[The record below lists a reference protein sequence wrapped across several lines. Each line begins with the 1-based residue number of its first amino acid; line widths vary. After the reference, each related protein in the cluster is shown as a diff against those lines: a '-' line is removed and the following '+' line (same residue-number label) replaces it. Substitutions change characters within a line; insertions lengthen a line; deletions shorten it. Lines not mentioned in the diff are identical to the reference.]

1 MNPKKYYPH
10 VDGIRFFAVL
20 LVILFHFNKE
30 LFPYGYLG
38 VDIFFVISGFVITK
52 LIYSELEVKKFNL
65 INFYIRRFKRI
76 MPALIFMILTCS
88 IAYLYFSFP
97 GDSVNFLYSLKTA
110 IYSLFGISNLFLLFT
125 GSQYFIEKNPNPFL
139 HTWSLGVEEQF
150 YLVWP
155 ALLMTFF
162 FFFPKKKSVFL
173 IHALLLIIIIIII
186 NLASNEQNP
195 ISGQN
200 ILKNFYSPIFHSF
213 ELVIGSIL
221 FFIRSAP
228 LLSITPLPTSLFFF
242 NRNQTFY
249 FWNKKF
255 IIFLF
260 TDLAKLQSK
269 NFKNLSIVGIS
280 LIFFLD
286 LSKTLFFNAFIACIG
301 VSLIILDSNNS
312 SFFNKILKN
321 RYIVYLG
328 KISYSLYLWHLP
340 IIILSLNYF
349 NNINYYI
356 FCSLLI
362 LLISSISY
370 HLIEKPI
377 RETQNYYNIIKKI
390 LIIYLILLITL
401 VAGLQLGYAKKFINK
416 SLFFLHKSNF
426 NYFTIKFG
434 NNLNQINLNNVPFFS
449 IHGNCQIDWNSY
461 FLNQRNNLANI
472 PLEKWTE
479 KLLNSQNKC
488 FYKKN
493 SKKIIF
499 LIGDSGATALASIA
513 DIHGYDLAILTKGGW
528 IFSNN
533 VSAVDSAQFSSR
545 NFSRIKEES
554 IYVDRIVKIFN
565 NLSKNYDKSYI
576 LISSRYDSYLSNKYN
591 LYLFDNENNPNYYE
605 LKNTNDILPEN
616 ILKLINKFEN
626 KPKII
631 FINNTP
637 RYKYTFEECYM
648 KLYHNLIKN
657 CNSYPNENSDLEKSS
672 RLLEKLKD
680 SNKDIYIYNFNGT
693 VCKNKICNFF
703 FKKNQS
709 FVIDTIHLNPIT
721 SIDLQ
726 SSFKIFIDKIN

>member
-1 MNPKKYYPH
+1 MNSKKYYPH
-10 VDGIRFFAVL
+10 IDGIRFFAVL

-52 LIYSELEVKKFNL
+52 LIYTELEVKKFNL

-88 IAYLYFSFP
+88 IAYLYFSFK
-97 GDSVNFLYSLKTA
+97 GNSENFLHSLKTA

-155 ALLMTFF
+155 ALLMTVF
-162 FFFPKKKSVFL
+162 FFFPKKKSFFL

-186 NLASNEQNP
+186 NLASNEQNQ
-195 ISGQN
+195 ILGQN
-200 ILKNFYSPIFHSF
+200 ILKNFYSPIFRSF

-221 FFIRSAP
+221 FFIRSVPSLSSTRTPPSP
-228 LLSITPLPTSLFFF
+228 LSFSLL

-260 TDLAKLQSK
+260 ANLAKLQSK
-269 NFKNLSIVGIS
+269 NYKNLSIVGIS

-286 LSKTLFFNAFIACIG
+286 LSRTLFFNAFIACIG
-301 VSLIILDSNNS
+301 VSLIILDSNDS
-312 SFFNKILKN
+312 SFVNKILKN
-321 RYIVYLG
+321 RFIIYLG

-416 SLFFLHKSNF
+416 SLFFLQKSNF

-434 NNLNQINLNNVPFFS
+434 NNLYQNNVVFFS
-449 IHGNCQIDWNSY
+449 IHGNCQIEWNSY

-472 PLEKWTE
+472 PLDKWTE
-479 KLLNSQNKC
+479 KLLNKQNKC

-499 LIGDSGATALASIA
+499 LIGDSSATALASIA
-513 DIHGYDLAILTKGGW
+513 DIDGYDLAILTKGGW

-533 VSAVDSAQFSSR
+533 VSAVDNAQFSSK

-576 LISSRYDSYLSNKYN
+576 LISSRYDSYLSNEFN
-591 LYLFDNENNPNYYE
+591 LHLFDNENNSNFYE
-605 LKNTNDILPEN
+605 LKNTNDILPKN

-648 KLYHNLIKN
+648 KLYHNLIEN
-657 CNSYPNENSDLEKSS
+657 CDSSLNENSNLEKSS

-680 SNKDIYIYNFNGT
+680 SNKDIYIYDFNGT
-693 VCKNKICNFF
+693 VCKKKKCSFF
-703 FKKNQS
+703 FKKDQS

-721 SIDLQ
+721 SINLQ
-726 SSFKIFIDKIN
+726 KSFKIFIDKIN

>member
-1 MNPKKYYPH
+1 MNSKQYYPH
-10 VDGIRFFAVL
+10 IDGIRFFAVL

-52 LIYSELEVKKFNL
+52 LIYTELEVKKFNL

-88 IAYLYFSFP
+88 IAYLYFSFK
-97 GDSVNFLYSLKTA
+97 GDSANFLHSLKTA

-150 YLVWP
+150 YFVWP
-155 ALLMTFF
+155 IFLMAVF
-162 FFFPKKKSVFL
+162 FFFPRKKSFIL
-173 IHALLLIIIIIII
+173 INALLLIIILIII
-186 NLASNEQNP
+186 NLASNGQNE
-195 ISGQN
+195 ILGQN
-200 ILKNFYSPIFHSF
+200 IFKNFYSPIFRSF
-213 ELVIGSIL
+213 ELVMGGTL
-221 FFIRSAP
+221 FFILSVP
-228 LLSITPLPTSLFFF
+228 SLSITHAPPNTTSLF
-242 NRNQTFY
+242 NRNPSFW

-260 TDLAKLQSK
+260 TNLEKLRSK
-269 NFKNLSIVGIS
+269 NYKNLSIVGIS

-286 LSKTLFFNAFIACIG
+286 LGKTLFFNAFIACIG
-301 VSLIILDSNNS
+301 VSLIILDSNNG

-321 RYIVYLG
+321 RSIVYLG

-362 LLISSISY
+362 FLLSSISY

-390 LIIYLILLITL
+390 LIIYLILFITL
-401 VAGLQLGYAKKFINK
+401 LAGLLFGYTNKFINK
-416 SLFFLHKSNF
+416 SLYFLQKSNF

-434 NNLNQINLNNVPFFS
+434 NNLYQNNVPFFS
-449 IHGNCQIDWNSY
+449 IHGNCQVDWNSH
-461 FLNQRNNLANI
+461 FVNQRNNFANI

-479 KLLNSQNKC
+479 ELLNNQNKC

-493 SKKIIF
+493 SKKLIF
-499 LIGDSGATALASIA
+499 LIGDSSATALASIA
-513 DIHGYDLAILTKGGW
+513 DINEYDLAILTKGGW

-533 VSAVDSAQFSSR
+533 LSAVDSAQFSSI
-545 NFSRIKEES
+545 NFDRIKEES
-554 IYVDRIVKIFN
+554 IYVDRIIEIFN
-565 NLSKNYDKSYI
+565 KLSKNYDKSYI
-576 LISSRYDSYLSNKYN
+576 LISSRYDSYLDNKNYLYFFYN
-591 LYLFDNENNPNYYE
+591 EKNSNYYE
-605 LKNTNDILPEN
+605 FKDINQILPEN
-616 ILKLINKFEN
+616 IIKLIKKFEN

-637 RYKYTFEECYM
+637 KYKYTFAECYM

-657 CNSYPNENSDLEKSS
+657 CDSSLNKSSDLEKSS
-672 RLLEKLKD
+672 LLLEKLKD
-680 SNKDIYIYNFNGT
+680 SNNDIYIYDFNET
-693 VCKNKICNFF
+693 VCKNKKCNFF
-703 FKKNQS
+703 FKKDQS

-721 SIDLQ
+721 SINLQ
-726 SSFKIFIDKIN
+726 GSFKIFIDKIN